1 MGLSF
6 ADLVQ
11 DTSTSTGTGAIV
23 LSGTPAAGFQALS
36 AVGAVGATFPYNIRN
51 AATAEWESGT
61 GTITAANT
69 FTRTPS
75 ASSNSGA
82 LVNFSAGTK
91 TVICTLTAAHVA
103 RMPIDRD
110 VPFSQSVPLDRV
122 GISWMTQQTVA
133 AKYTFTPAAGAVRGA
148 MCYIR
153 LKADGVSGNV
163 PDLSA
168 FKTISGSPPYNNTA
182 NAINLLELSYDGVDY
197 WRAYSFEGS
206 EAGSTSTADTT
217 LPVMSGSLASS
228 NITSTGFT
236 LTWVAATDNVAI
248 SGYEIST
255 NGGASYTQIGN
266 VLTWTATDMSPSTA
280 YQCSL
285 RAIDTAGNRASPA
298 LALTVTTP
306 ATTDTTLP
314 TMSGA
319 ITASNVTQTS
329 YTLTWPAGS
338 DNVAVT
344 GYEYSLDGGTTY
356 TNAGNVLTVNITGRT
371 PGAVDQVRVRD
382 YDAASNRASTPL
394 SASVTLL
401 SATVP
406 GAPTIGTATAGDT
419 SATVTWTAPASNGGS
434 AITGYTITSSPGGIT
449 GTAAA
454 GATSGT
460 VNGLTNGTAYTF
472 TVHANNGVGAS
483 AESAASNSV
492 TPAAVDWPRVRAS
505 DMSTGLHESG
515 TGPYTYTGTTGT
527 TVTTE
532 AGGVLTKSIAANAD
546 GYVEFTVPSVGDG
559 GVRIGMRSVNSP
571 STNSGDYLYTSGTS
585 PYYYRKVGGGN
596 IQAGAATDT
605 IRYGRFGGV
614 VKAQIKASGASTF
627 TDLFTASSFAASA
640 QLWINVQ
647 PFGTCQMTLQAQSG
661 LT

>member
-1 MGLSF
+1 MGLGF

-11 DTSTSTGTGAIV
+11 DTSTSTGTGAFV
-23 LSGTPAAGFQALS
+23 VSGTPAAGFQALA

-148 MCYIR
+148 VCYLR

-168 FKTISGSPPYNNTA
+168 FKTVSGSPPYNNTA
-182 NAINLLELSYDGVDY
+182 NAINVLEMSYDGVDY
-197 WRAYSFEGS
+197 WRAYSYEGS

-217 LPVMSGSLASS
+217 LPVMAGSLASS

-248 SGYEIST
+248 SGYEVST

-266 VLTWTATDMSPSTA
+266 VLTWTATGMSPSTA

-285 RAIDTAGNRASPA
+285 RAIDTSGNRASPA

-306 ATTDTTLP
+306 ATTDTTAP

-319 ITASNVTQTS
+319 ITASSVTQTS

-382 YDAASNRASTPL
+382 YDAAGNRGTPL

-401 SATVP
+401 SATAP
-406 GAPTIGTATAGDT
+406 GAPTIGTATAGDA

-454 GATSGT
+454 GATSGSVT
-460 VNGLTNGTAYTF
+460 GLTNGTAYTF
-472 TVHANNGVGAS
+472 TVHANNSVGAS

-492 TPAAVDWPRVRAS
+492 TPAAISYPRLQSLSA
-505 DMSTGLHESG
+505 TTTESG
-515 TGPYTYTGTTGT
+515 TGPYTYTGGGAALASETGGVSTLGATGDLTVDLVILAAGAEVGFGIRTVQSGT
-527 TVTTE
+527 TISNLGGFYATGGSGSVPAAYRHVGGANLATLPQAGDVIRYARTGSSTTLSIQRNGTGAFTVIDTVTGVTT
-532 AGGVLTKSIAANAD
+532 AKVYLVLDCCGT
-546 GYVEFTVPSVGDG
+546 
-559 GVRIGMRSVNSP
+559 
-571 STNSGDYLYTSGTS
+571 TSAKLLAWTG
-585 PYYYRKVGGGN
+585 
-596 IQAGAATDT
+596 
-605 IRYGRFGGV
+605 
-614 VKAQIKASGASTF
+614 
-627 TDLFTASSFAASA
+627 FA
-640 QLWINVQ
+640 
-647 PFGTCQMTLQAQSG
+647 
-661 LT
+661 

>member
-23 LSGTPAAGFQALS
+23 LSGTPAAGFQSLG
-36 AVGAVGATFPYNIRN
+36 AVGSVGATFPYNIRN
-51 AATAEWESGT
+51 AATSEWESGT

-69 FTRTPS
+69 FTRAPS
-75 ASSNSGA
+75 ASSNAGA

-122 GISWMTQQTVA
+122 GISWMAQQTVS
-133 AKYTFTPAAGAVRGA
+133 AKYTFTPAAAAVRGA
-148 MCYIR
+148 VCCIR

-163 PDLSA
+163 PDVSA
-168 FKTISGSPPYNNTA
+168 FKTVSGSPPYNNTT
-182 NAINLLELSYDGVDY
+182 NAINVLELSYDGVDY
-197 WRAYSFEGS
+197 WRAYSYEGS

-228 NITSTGFT
+228 NITSSGFT
-236 LTWVAATDNVAI
+236 LTWSAATDNIAI
-248 SGYEIST
+248 SGYEVST
-255 NGGASYTQIGN
+255 NGGASYTSIGN
-266 VLTWTATDMSPSTA
+266 VLTWTATGMNASTA

-306 ATTDTTLP
+306 ATTDTTAP
-314 TMSGA
+314 TMSGS
-319 ITASNVTQTS
+319 ITASSITQTT
-329 YTLTWPAGS
+329 YTLAWPAGS

-356 TNAGNVLTVNITGRT
+356 ANAGNVLTVNVTGRT

-382 YDAASNRASTPL
+382 YDAAGNRGTPL

-401 SATVP
+401 AATVP
-406 GAPTIGTATAGDT
+406 SAPTIGTATAGDT
-419 SATVTWTAPASNGGS
+419 SATVTWTAPTSNGGS

-472 TVHANNGVGAS
+472 TVHANNSVGAS

-492 TPAAVDWPRVRAS
+492 TPIAVDWPRIRTS
-505 DMSTGLHESG
+505 DKSTTVSESG
-515 TGPYTYTGTTGT
+515 TGPYTVTGTTGT

-532 AGGVLTKSIAANAD
+532 AGAILTKSIPANGD

-559 GVRIGMRSVNSP
+559 GVRIGMRAVNSP
-571 STNSGDYLYTSGTS
+571 STSSGAYLYTTSTS
-585 PYYYRKVGGGN
+585 PYYYRKGGGAN

-605 IRYGRFGGV
+605 IRYGRFSGV
-614 VKAQIKASGASTF
+614 VKAQVKVSGSSTF
-627 TDLFTASSFAASA
+627 TDLFTDTSMTATG
-640 QLWINVQ
+640 QLWINIQ

>member
-1 MGLSF
+1 MGISF

-23 LSGTPAAGFQALS
+23 LSGTPAVGFQALG
-36 AVGAVGATFPYNIRN
+36 ALGAVGVTFPYNVRN
-51 AATAEWESGT
+51 TATGEWESGT
-61 GTITAANT
+61 GTISAANT
-69 FTRTPS
+69 FTRVPT
-75 ASSNSGA
+75 ASSNNGA
-82 LVNFSAGTK
+82 AVNFSAGTK

-122 GISWMTQQTVA
+122 GITWMTQQTVA
-133 AKYTFTPAAGAVRGA
+133 AKYTFTPAAAAVKGAV
-148 MCYIR
+148 CYIR

-163 PDLSA
+163 PDVSA
-168 FKTISGSPPYNNTA
+168 FKTVSGSPAYNNVA
-182 NAINLLELSYDGVDY
+182 NAINVLELSYDGVDY
-197 WRAYSFEGS
+197 WRAYSMEGT
-206 EAGSTSTADTT
+206 EGGTAGAADTT

-236 LTWVAATDNVAI
+236 LTWVSATDNIAI

-266 VLTWTATDMSPSTA
+266 VLTWNATGMSPSTA
-280 YQCSL
+280 YPCSL
-285 RAIDTAGNRASPA
+285 RAIDTSGNRASPA

-314 TMSGA
+314 TMNGA
-319 ITASNVTQTS
+319 ITASSVTQTS
-329 YTLTWPAGS
+329 YTLSWPAGS

-344 GYEYSLDGGTTY
+344 GYEYSLNGGTSY
-356 TNAGNVLTVNITGRT
+356 TDAGNVLTVNVTGRT

-382 YDAASNRASTPL
+382 YDAAGNRASTAL

-401 SATVP
+401 SATIP
-406 GAPTIGTATAGDT
+406 SAPTIGTATAGDA
-419 SATVTWTAPASNGGS
+419 SATVTWTASASNGGS
-434 AITGYTITSSPGGIT
+434 AITSYTITASPGGAT

-454 GATSGT
+454 GATSGSVT
-460 VNGLTNGTAYTF
+460 GLTNGTAYTF
-472 TVHANNGVGAS
+472 TVHANNSVGAS

-492 TPAAVDWPRVRAS
+492 TPIAVDWPRVRSS

-515 TGPYTYTGTTGT
+515 TGPYTYVGTTGT

-532 AGGVLTKSIAANAD
+532 AGGILTKSIPANTD

-559 GVRIGMRSVNSP
+559 GVRIGMRAVNSP
-571 STNSGDYLYTSGTS
+571 STSSGAYLYTTATS
-585 PYYYRKVGGGN
+585 PYYYRKGGGAN

-605 IRYGRFGGV
+605 IRYGRFSGV
-614 VKAQIKASGASTF
+614 VKAQVKASGSSTF
-627 TDLFTASSFAASA
+627 TDLFTDNTMTATG